1 MLLLREVLD
10 PKYGMFVYNEE
21 SRLMWF
27 NAQVIVT
34 LYVMCL
40 LRFVGREAY
49 APLVSCQFI
58 VFLLTTA
65 EAGQGSKDLSLIHI

>member
-49 APLVSCQFI
+49 APLVLCQFI

-65 EAGQGSKDLSLIHI
+65 EAGQGSKD

>member
-49 APLVSCQFI
+49 APLVSCLFI

-65 EAGQGSKDLSLIHI
+65 EAEQGSKD

>member
-34 LYVMCL
+34 
-40 LRFVGREAY
+40 
-49 APLVSCQFI
+49 
-58 VFLLTTA
+58 VF
-65 EAGQGSKDLSLIHI
+65 